1 MILNAAVQRR
11 RLAWWRALVVLAL
24 SFLAASHAFAWG
36 AQGHEVVAKVAW
48 QRLTPLARQE
58 VSRLLALE
66 PDQTLESIATWA
78 DEHRSPATG
87 VWHYINFPRASC
99 SYDAERD
106 CSGGRCVVAAIA
118 HQATI
123 FASRASDVDRLK
135 ALKYLVH
142 LVGDVH
148 QPLHAGYQDDRGG
161 NRFQLRA
168 WMHARNL
175 HAVWDSGLLRK
186 LDLDNDA
193 VAALLERIPVQ
204 AQAQALDLNPV
215 QMAQESCRIVAQTGF
230 YPDAGVNAAYTQ
242 RFTPVLKQRLAL
254 AAARLAAMINAGVA
268 QSQGGAFQSALA
280 SVPPPPASPLKFPE
294 LER

>member
-1 MILNAAVQRR
+1 MILNSAAQRG
-11 RLAWWRALVVLAL
+11 RLARWRSLFVLAL
-24 SFLAASHAFAWG
+24 SLFTASHVLAWG

-48 QRLTPLARQE
+48 QRLTPQARQE
-58 VSRLLALE
+58 VTRLLALE
-66 PDQTLESIATWA
+66 PDQTLESVATWA

-99 SYDAERD
+99 SYSAERD
-106 CSGGRCVVAAIA
+106 CPGGRCVVAAIA

-123 FASRASDVDRLK
+123 FASRASDADRLK

-161 NRFQLRA
+161 SRFQLQA

-175 HAVWDSGLLRK
+175 HAVWDSGLLRN
-186 LDLDNDA
+186 LDLGNDA
-193 VAALLERIPVQ
+193 VAAMLERMPVQ
-204 AQAQALDLNPV
+204 SKPLDLNPV

-230 YPDAGVNAAYTQ
+230 YPQAGVNAAYTQ
-242 RFTPVLKQRLAL
+242 RFTPVMQQRLAL
-254 AAARLAAMINAGVA
+254 AANRLAAMLNAGVA
-268 QSQGGAFQSALA
+268 QSQGSAYQTALA
-280 SVPPPPASPLKFPE
+280 SVPSAPVGPLKPPDIE
-294 LER
+294 K